1 MESKKGKWIAAFAI
15 IVILIV
21 GIWLLSRPS
30 TNQAVNIDE
39 VEMTE
44 GISQD

>member
-1 MESKKGKWIAAFAI
+1 MESKKGKWIAANAI
-15 IVILIV
+15 IVILKV
-21 GIWLLSRPS
+21 GIRQLSKPA
-30 TNQAVNIDE
+30 TKQAVNIDE